1 MLQTINNGN
10 LNMALNLQLTK
21 KLVIVKKKI
30 LDFQLVLSKECETI
44 NSMGGIMDEIYSQV
58 VKWIIGLG
66 TMPTWPSKHLEIT
79 IT

>member
-1 MLQTINNGN
+1 MTKLGANTKHMLQTINNGN

-58 VKWIIGLG
+58 VK
-66 TMPTWPSKHLEIT
+66 
-79 IT
+79 